1 MTNAAEIKTAVRN
14 KLNAD
19 KVGGYSI
26 EELWRG
32 VHPDARHLVAFALR
46 DLMTE
51 GFCRLTEKRVF
62 DSVGNAETVPS
73 YRVN

>member
-1 MTNAAEIKTAVRN
+1 MNDATEIRNAVQS
-14 KLNAD
+14 KLSRD

-32 VHPDARHLVAFALR
+32 VHPDARFQVALVLR
-46 DLMTE
+46 DLLAE

-62 DSVGNAETVPS
+62 DAVGNAETIPS